1 MKITKSKLRQLIK
14 EELNEISAYDITG
27 ADIAFGLAHEAA
39 GAVVNTQTVKGEL
52 STLSRE
58 DVNMLDKDI
67 RSAVKDII
75 LTYFKP
81 DVEASEETDAEEP
94 PMDLYSDYDE
104 DPIKALEKR
113 RAELKKQIVGG
124 NPDAMDAFKEWQN
137 LGSKIAKLKSGK

>member
-1 MKITKSKLRQLIK
+1 MKLTKAKLKQIIK
-14 EELNEISAYDITG
+14 EEL
-27 ADIAFGLAHEAA
+27 AFL
-39 GAVVNTQTVKGEL
+39 
-52 STLSRE
+52 
-58 DVNMLDKDI
+58 
-67 RSAVKDII
+67 
-75 LTYFKP
+75 
-81 DVEASEETDAEEP
+81 TDAEEP